1 LSAKPPLQ
9 VVLQTELQQPKGPYR
24 SKRAFFSA
32 KGSSMRG
39 PIAVNR
45 DSPTD
50 HGPCRRRSLSPG
62 RPRLLPPSD
71 CQKENPQL
79 FRIAEGNRANLSWL
93 LPSSSCR
100 MTSDHRPRKNLM
112 AFSQVGHHC
121 KTSAELLRQRQGVAA
136 CSRSCP
142 FHGEVMC
149 PGGSSKRWA
158 VASVGEAPHIVCEP
172 NLDVLACGGAAI
184 ESIAHKKARPKPSR
198 SIGERRG
205 PTD

>member
-1 LSAKPPLQ
+1 
-9 VVLQTELQQPKGPYR
+9 
-24 SKRAFFSA
+24 
-32 KGSSMRG
+32 
-39 PIAVNR
+39 
-45 DSPTD
+45 
-50 HGPCRRRSLSPG
+50 
-62 RPRLLPPSD
+62 
-71 CQKENPQL
+71 
-79 FRIAEGNRANLSWL
+79 
-93 LPSSSCR
+93 
-100 MTSDHRPRKNLM
+100 M

-121 KTSAELLRQRQGVAA
+121 KTSAELLQQRQGVAA

-184 ESIAHKKARPKPSR
+184 EHRPQKSSAEASR

-205 PTD
+205 PDRLAGEPRSPASKFPRAQRPQYRGGSGPDSRNPPAGGGRGLRSHDSDSRGIGGCPCPTRDYHSSA